1 MITYLGSQTLTYRVA
16 DSDLEGCSVSRMG
29 SHPVVKLVVPSGY
42 TTQARR
48 DAATVVFYGAPVTD
62 VAALRGLAAPVCG
75 CYGKD
80 DAQFPQFVVDGFRDA
95 LAEVGALGSGLPQP
109 QPQPQP

>member
-1 MITYLGSQTLTYRVA
+1 M
-16 DSDLEGCSVSRMG
+16 
-29 SHPVVKLVVPSGY
+29 
-42 TTQARR
+42 QARR

-62 VAALRGLAAPVCG
+62 VAALHGLTAPVCG

-95 LAEVGALGSGLPQP
+95 LAEAGALGLGLPKLYP
-109 QPQPQP
+109 

>member
-1 MITYLGSQTLTYRVA
+1 
-16 DSDLEGCSVSRMG
+16 MG
-29 SHPVVKLVVPSGY
+29 SHPVVKLVVPSRY

-95 LAEVGALGSGLPQP
+95 LAEVGALGLGLPQP
-109 QPQPQP
+109 QLQPQPQP